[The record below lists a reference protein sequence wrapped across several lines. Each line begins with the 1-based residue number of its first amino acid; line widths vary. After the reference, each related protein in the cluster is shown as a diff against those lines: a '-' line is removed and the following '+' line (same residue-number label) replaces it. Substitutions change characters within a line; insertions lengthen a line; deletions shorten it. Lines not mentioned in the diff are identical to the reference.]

1 MSEAAFA
8 RALSSLVDARRLGID
23 FGLER
28 VTECLQQLKLT
39 HTPLATVQIAGTNG
53 KGSTAAFLAE
63 VLRQADYRVGVFSSP
78 HLLTI
83 RERFCI
89 DSIPISQAEFLRAHA
104 AVNKCSTKL
113 TFFEHITAMAAWL
126 FDKANVDVAIYEV
139 GLGGRLDST
148 TALPATL
155 SVVTG
160 IGLDHCE
167 FLGDTLEE
175 IALEKAGIFR
185 KGVPAVIGLG
195 ADRAIRDLLTT
206 KTSNPRW
213 VGAEH
218 MAFVPQSLELKGA
231 YQRENAACAVAA
243 VVSLREAGL
252 SIDDAALRNGLG
264 RATLDGRMQQVGEG
278 LWLDG
283 AHNPQAAQ
291 ALAEQIASEAPW
303 TLVVGLSN
311 TKDIAGFL
319 RPLLP
324 HCTHLIATQATG
336 DRSYPA
342 AQVAAVAKELG
353 MTSEIAEP
361 DIEIA
366 LEKAQLE
373 NNKALVTGSLLLL
386 GDVLTSLGHPGAD
399 SLLITDPSG
408 GCSSIGR
415 N

>member
-8 RALSSLVDARRLGID
+8 RALSSLVDARRRGID

-28 VTECLQQLKLT
+28 IAECLQQMKLA

-63 VLRQADYRVGVFSSP
+63 VLGQADYRVGVFSSP

-83 RERFCI
+83 CERFRI
-89 DSIPISQAEFLRAHA
+89 DGMPISQADFLRAHA
-104 AVNKCSTKL
+104 AVNKCACKL

-126 FDKANVDVAIYEV
+126 FDEAKVDVAIYEV

-185 KGVPAVIGLG
+185 SGVPAVIGLG
-195 ADRAIRDLLTT
+195 AKASIRELLAAQTSEAIM
-206 KTSNPRW
+206 

-218 MAFVPQSLELKGA
+218 MAAVPDSLDLKGA

-243 VVSLREAGL
+243 AAALGL
-252 SIDDAALRNGLG
+252 AIDDAAIRNGLG
-264 RATLDGRMQQVGEG
+264 RATLDGRMQRVGEG

-283 AHNPQAAQ
+283 AHNPQAAK

-342 AQVAAVAKELG
+342 AEVLAVAQGLG
-353 MTSEIAEP
+353 MTSAVAEP
-361 DIEIA
+361 DIELA
-366 LEKAQLE
+366 LEKAHAK
-373 NNKALVTGSLLLL
+373 NNKVLVTGSLLLL
-386 GDVLTSLGHPGAD
+386 GDVLTVLGHPGAD
-399 SLLITDPSG
+399 SLLVTDPSG
-408 GCSSIGR
+408 GCSTIGR